1 MTNKKGRNFQLFT
14 ILTEKMGMTEIRK
27 WLEDSKRIGMSL
39 GLENTHKA
47 LTKLSLDLSN
57 TTIIHVAG
65 SNGKGTTCA
74 MISVALTI
82 AGHDNILFS
91 SPHLCRVEERIRLNG
106 VPISDDKFDD
116 AINQVRDI
124 CDQLSITLT
133 FFEITYICSK
143 IIASQNNV
151 EYLILETGLGGR
163 LDATRCSKADVCL
176 LTSITKEHSDI
187 LGQDIYQIIAEKAA
201 IARPNKPLIVRRMH
215 YEEFTQTVEKIAYNC
230 GQEHLGESSGIAQCK
245 YVAINDETSVLG
257 EAEILASAVLTE
269 LKLGQDAIKM
279 AKEVL
284 NWPGRLQLI
293 NVDSQLF
300 LLDSGHNPSGLSRVK
315 PQLCE
320 MIQRYSANGKWN
332 LLFATSPQNDLA
344 QMMEIVNDII
354 QQENC
359 ETIVLT
365 KPLGGRYPG
374 VEPSKLENMISQ
386 SNNIISTD
394 SPSEA
399 LEYLLSKSSDING
412 LIVSFGSLY
421 LQGNILTHLG
431 LDSDENLSL
440 IAKPS
445 KITTDTEG

>member
-1 MTNKKGRNFQLFT
+1 
-14 ILTEKMGMTEIRK
+14 MGMTGIRK

-39 GLENTHKA
+39 GLEDTHKV

-74 MISVALTI
+74 MISVALSI
-82 AGHDNILFS
+82 AEHDNILFS

-106 VPISDDKFDD
+106 KPVSDKKFDD
-116 AINQVRDI
+116 ALIQVKDI
-124 CDQLSITLT
+124 CGQLSISLT
-133 FFEITYICSK
+133 FFEITYVCSK

-163 LDATRCSKADVCL
+163 LDATRCSKADICL

-201 IARPNKPLIVRRMH
+201 IARPNKPLIVRQMH
-215 YEEFTQTVEKIAYNC
+215 YEKFNETVEKIANHC
-230 GQEHLGESSGIAQCK
+230 GQEHLGELPGIAQCK
-245 YVAINDETSVLG
+245 YVKIDNETSVLD
-257 EAEILASAVLTE
+257 EAEILASAVLNE
-269 LKLGQDAIKM
+269 VKLDQNAVKM
-279 AKEVL
+279 AKIAL

-293 NVDSQLF
+293 NAESQLF

-320 MIQRYSANGKWN
+320 MIHRYSTNGKWS

-344 QMMEIVNDII
+344 QMMEVVNEII

-359 ETIVLT
+359 QKIVLT

-374 VEPSKLENMISQ
+374 VEPSKLENLITQ
-386 SNNIISTD
+386 HNKIISTD

-399 LEYLLSKSSDING
+399 LEYFLSQSSEING

-421 LQGNILTHLG
+421 LQGNILTRLG
-431 LDSDENLSL
+431 FDSDEDLSL

>member
-1 MTNKKGRNFQLFT
+1 
-14 ILTEKMGMTEIRK
+14 MTEIRK

-39 GLENTHKA
+39 GLDNTHKV

-65 SNGKGTTCA
+65 SNGKGTACA

-82 AGHDNILFS
+82 AGHNNILFS
-91 SPHLCRVEERIRLNG
+91 SPHLCRVEERIRHNG
-106 VPISDDKFDD
+106 VPISSNIFDD
-116 AINQVRDI
+116 ALIEVKEI
-124 CDQLSITLT
+124 CEKLSIKLT

-143 IIASQNNV
+143 IIAYKSNV
-151 EYLILETGLGGR
+151 NYLILETGLGGR
-163 LDATRCSKADVCL
+163 LDATRCSKADICL

-187 LGQDIYQIIAEKAA
+187 LGEDIYQIIAEKAA
-201 IARPNKPLIVRRMH
+201 IARPNKPLIVRQMH
-215 YEEFTQTVEKIAYNC
+215 YEKFNQTVERIANNC
-230 GQEHLGESSGIAQCK
+230 GQEHLDESPGIAQCE
-245 YVAINDETSVLG
+245 YVRIDDDISVLD
-257 EAEILASAVLTE
+257 EAEILAKAVLTE
-269 LKLGQDAIKM
+269 CKVDQSAITG
-279 AKEVL
+279 AKISL

-293 NVDSQLF
+293 EVKSQLF

-315 PQLCE
+315 PQLCK
-320 MIQRYSANGKWN
+320 MIQTYSKNGKWS

-344 QMMEIVNDII
+344 EMMEIVNEII
-354 QQENC
+354 QQDSC
-359 ETIVLT
+359 QKIVLT

-374 VEPSKLENMISQ
+374 IEPSKLENLITQ
-386 SNNIISTD
+386 SAKIISID

-399 LEYLLSKSSDING
+399 LDYFMSKNSGING

-431 LDSDENLSL
+431 YDSDEDLSL

-445 KITTDTEG
+445 KITTNTEG